1 MKLYDENKEY
11 CDNISSSFINDLSNE
26 LRESLKLNKL
36 SDIYEDICSVE
47 VLLKTVMHAIENVSS
62 NLSEI
67 INYENLH

>member
-1 MKLYDENKEY
+1 MKVYDENKEY

-26 LRESLKLNKL
+26 LRESLKLNRL
-36 SDIYEDICSVE
+36 SNIYEDICSIE